1 MSDPAAAG
9 TVLDRAERLPG
20 DRGRPVSIQI
30 NGREVTGYEGE
41 SLASLL
47 LVEGLW
53 AVQAD
58 RGRDLGL
65 FCNIGQCHGCLVT
78 VNGRERVRACRTSVK
93 DGLVVQTG
101 RKAEQ

>member
-1 MSDPAAAG
+1 MIDSVAKG
-9 TVLDRAERLPG
+9 TGPDRAERLPG
-20 DRGRPVSIQI
+20 DRGRPVSIQV
-30 NGREVTGYEGE
+30 NGQKVTGYEGE

-47 LVEGLW
+47 LVEGVW

-78 VNGRERVRACRTSVK
+78 VNGRERVRACRTPVK
-93 DGLVVQTG
+93 DGLVVLTG